1 MKTFKEF
8 LLEANKTYAIR
19 IKVAGDL
26 PENFEANLKDCMGK
40 YESISVKKVGAT
52 PIQEHPHE
60 FPRLKN
66 KEVTIYDVEAQYPM
80 PFAVIEQVLAEKFGM
95 AQDHIRVKLPTDQT
109 EIEVEVPETARLDD
123 VEYKDAPDQEVKYG
137 DKYNMTMFKEL
148 MSMRSEDHKPE
159 GATGEVYTMPEDEN
173 NKSPIHTGTGI
184 ENGSAGSL
192 PKK

>member
-26 PENFEANLKDCMGK
+26 PENFEANLKDCIGK

-109 EIEVEVPETARLDD
+109 EIEVEVPVGST
-123 VEYKDAPDQEVKYG
+123 VELAPPLLSK
-137 DKYNMTMFKEL
+137 TL
-148 MSMRSEDHKPE
+148 
-159 GATGEVYTMPEDEN
+159 
-173 NKSPIHTGTGI
+173 
-184 ENGSAGSL
+184 
-192 PKK
+192 

>member
-52 PIQEHPHE
+52 PIQEHPQE

-66 KEVTIYDVEAQYPM
+66 KEVIKLLNDNFYCVIFNGRDKEDIYLNGIKYINPDKDIETKSNHEVHTALVDPYKKNIYWTSTVFLNEKYEKLRSWPGLQKENQFPR
-80 PFAVIEQVLAEKFGM
+80 VIQMMMK
-95 AQDHIRVKLPTDQT
+95 R
-109 EIEVEVPETARLDD
+109 
-123 VEYKDAPDQEVKYG
+123 
-137 DKYNMTMFKEL
+137 
-148 MSMRSEDHKPE
+148 
-159 GATGEVYTMPEDEN
+159 
-173 NKSPIHTGTGI
+173 
-184 ENGSAGSL
+184 
-192 PKK
+192 